1 APPAPPPQPRSTLHV
16 RSTELTVGPNG
27 LAAMPAA
34 LPATSAYTYC
44 TDLSV
49 DEAVA
54 AGATDVTFSK
64 PVAFY
69 VDNFLSLPVG
79 TRLPVGS
86 YDKKRGVWVPE
97 LDGLAIKIVGRDS
110 RMGLLDLHRDGGAD
124 SPSELAA

>member
-69 VDNFLSLPVG
+69 VENFLSLPVG
-79 TRLPVGS
+79 SRLPVGS

-110 RMGLLDLHRDGGAD
+110 TMALLDPNRHAPPPPPPDLL
-124 SPSELAA
+124 P